1 MAIKSDAEIY
11 KILERHL
18 KESKEPLSSSE
29 LWGFDDVRANAR
41 SAEKVSDYLGLMWRR
56 GMLQRWN
63 TPKTSMSRS
72 LYAYS
77 FKDPED
83 AHTHTPVVELKP
95 LSAVPQTYKKSSVVI
110 TEEENRI
117 VLDFDKFTMTIQ
129 AKG

>member
-56 GMLQRWN
+56 GLVQRWHA
-63 TPKTSMSRS
+63 PKTSTSRS
-72 LYAYS
+72 LYSYS
-77 FKDPED
+77 YKEP
-83 AHTHTPVVELKP
+83 
-95 LSAVPQTYKKSSVVI
+95 SAASAPSQIVDIRPISAIHQTYKKPNVVI

-117 VLDFDKFTMTIQ
+117 VIDFDKFTMTIQ